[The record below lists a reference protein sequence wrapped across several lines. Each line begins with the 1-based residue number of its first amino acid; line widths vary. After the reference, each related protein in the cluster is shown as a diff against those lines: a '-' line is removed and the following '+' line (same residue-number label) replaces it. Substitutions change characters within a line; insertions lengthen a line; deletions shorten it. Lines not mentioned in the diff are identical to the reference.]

1 MLSMQKEG
9 AAHRN
14 IRDIAVRCTFM
25 LSFKSQSTNILVR
38 CTCCLEVILFDVRFK
53 NRGNLV
59 TTGCPTRPE
68 ILFTLFKPKTS
79 R

>member
-1 MLSMQKEG
+1 MQKEG

-53 NRGNLV
+53 NRGDFLALCLLLKPNLLLNFPAV
-59 TTGCPTRPE
+59 VAD
-68 ILFTLFKPKTS
+68 
-79 R
+79 